1 MEQLFGWGSDNGD
14 YNEDEGPGIFPFEYE
29 NADYIQNIIYYQC
42 KDCKKILNGED
53 EMGNWSECETSWY
66 LENGGWCEEPCRC

>member
-14 YNEDEGPGIFPFEYE
+14 YNEGVDPGIFPFDYE

-42 KDCKKILNGED
+42 VI
-53 EMGNWSECETSWY
+53 
-66 LENGGWCEEPCRC
+66 